1 MKLGFIGTGNLATAV
16 IKGILAVGT
25 ADSKD
30 VYIYD
35 ISAEKTAAMSADF
48 GVNVLPSAKDVA
60 ATCDVI
66 TVAVKP
72 KDIAALFEE
81 ISGEIVKN
89 DPLVISTA
97 AGTTLDYISALLPQA
112 PRLVRIMPNINA
124 AVGQAMTA
132 YCATKRV
139 SADDLDFV
147 CRFCSSFGKAMQL
160 DEQYFSVF
168 TAEAGSAPAFVYLF
182 IDALA
187 KASQRHGL
195 TREQALQ
202 IAVQTVYGSA
212 MMIDKS
218 GEDPGAL
225 AVKVCSPGGT
235 TIEGVAALKEHD
247 LDAMMIDAVDRTA
260 QKDKKLQK

>member
-16 IKGILAVGT
+16 IKGVLSVGT

-35 ISAEKTAAMSADF
+35 INTEKTAAMSADF
-48 GVNVLPSAKDVA
+48 GVNVLPTAKAVA
-60 ATCDVI
+60 AACDVV

-72 KDIAALFEE
+72 KDIAALFGE
-81 ISGEIVKN
+81 ISEELVAN

-97 AGTTLDYISALLPQA
+97 AGTTLDYMSSLLPVE

-139 SADDLDFV
+139 GKNDLDFV
-147 CRFCSSFGKAMQL
+147 DRFCSSFGKAMPL
-160 DEQYFSVF
+160 DEKLFSVF

-187 KASQRHGL
+187 KASERHGL

-235 TIEGVAALKEHD
+235 TIEGVAALKEHN
-247 LDAMMIDAVDRTA
+247 LDEMLIDAVDRTA